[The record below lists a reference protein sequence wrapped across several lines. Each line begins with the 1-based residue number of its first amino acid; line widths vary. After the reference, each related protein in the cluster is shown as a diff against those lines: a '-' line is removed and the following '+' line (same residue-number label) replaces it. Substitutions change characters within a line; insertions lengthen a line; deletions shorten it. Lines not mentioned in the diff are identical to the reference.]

1 MTRLTRLIPLLMG
14 MWLLTACGVKSDP
27 EPPKPKP
34 TKSSA
39 TKTLPQVSTSSF
51 LSRLATE
58 I

>member
-1 MTRLTRLIPLLMG
+1 MRGTSCLVPLLMG
-14 MWLLTACGVKSDP
+14 MWLLTACGVKNDP

-39 TKTLPQVSTSSF
+39 TKTVPQSSTRSF
-51 LSRLATE
+51 LSRLARE